1 MLNINLER
9 PPVNAPAILSTQQ
22 IQNKITVSGQSSQAE
37 QNDLATQV
45 GPAYQLELSATNEW
59 TEPEIKRLKETGQI
73 ECQTCAE
80 RKYQDGSDD
89 PSVSFKSPGHI
100 SPENS
105 AAAVRAHEQ
114 EHVVNEQ
121 ADARNEGRKVVS
133 QSVSIFT
140 SVCPE
145 CGKTYV
151 SGGETRTTTAT
162 MSKSLPETELG
173 TQVDTRI

>member
-1 MLNINLER
+1 MLNINLQR
-9 PPVNAPAILSTQQ
+9 LAVNEPSTLNTQYV
-22 IQNKITVSGQSSQAE
+22 QNKPVIGG
-37 QNDLATQV
+37 QNDLDGQAGLAAQI
-45 GPAYQLELSATNEW
+45 GPAYQLELSATDDLSKS
-59 TEPEIKRLKETGQI
+59 EIRKLKETGQI
-73 ECQTCAE
+73 ECQTCKE

-89 PSVSFKSPGHI
+89 PGVSFKSPGHI

-105 AAAVRAHEQ
+105 AAAVSAHEQ

-121 ADARNEGRKVVS
+121 AEARNEGRKVVS

-162 MSKSLPETELG
+162 MDKQPQESEIG
-173 TQVDTRI
+173 NQVDMRI